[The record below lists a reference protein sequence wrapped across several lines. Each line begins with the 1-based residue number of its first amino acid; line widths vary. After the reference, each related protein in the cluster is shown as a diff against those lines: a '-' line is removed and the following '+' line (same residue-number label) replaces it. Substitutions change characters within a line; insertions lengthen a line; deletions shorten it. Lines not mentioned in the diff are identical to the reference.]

1 MQLPSPQKITKLD
14 ENTTTTNNICT
25 YNHYFKQKLLI
36 HLN

>member
-1 MQLPSPQKITKLD
+1 MQLPSPQKISKLD
-14 ENTTTTNNICT
+14 ENTTTNNICT